1 LLAGVSLRTRTKI
14 FLALPLALAT
24 YFGISSYV
32 DQRKIAAKER
42 KTYDEEIAFYKGFL
56 KPGMTRAEV
65 EQELRQRSIPVS
77 ERLDR
82 PAAVD
87 LVLLERFGS
96 PKFYCSFEDASLRLE
111 FDPAGNAATYEGNH
125 LNGNPDDRLRG
136 MRVYRQLMDCL

>member
-1 LLAGVSLRTRTKI
+1 LEEVSLTTPTKIVLALLLAS
-14 FLALPLALAT
+14 AT

-32 DQRKIAAKER
+32 YHRKIAAKES
-42 KTYDEEIAFYKGFL
+42 KTYNEEMAFYKGFL

-65 EQELRQRSIPVS
+65 EQKLRQLSIPVS
-77 ERLDR
+77 ERFER

-111 FDPAGNAATYEGNH
+111 FDSADNAGSYESNH
-125 LNGNPDDRLRG
+125 FDGNPKDRLSG
-136 MRVYRQLMDCL
+136 MSVYRQLMDCL